1 MAQILFIHN
10 NFPAQ
15 FGFLARRLQAEGHRC
30 AAIASSTG
38 RAIPCVA
45 LATWRIARGT
55 TPGIFSPATRAEADM
70 LRGAAAAGEAVAL
83 RAKGFSPDLVVAHPG
98 WGESLFVREVFPS
111 ARQILYGEFY
121 YLSAGADVGFDPE
134 FGTPSLAE
142 AIRVHAKNATG
153 VLAYTHADRIVSP
166 TRFQGSLLPE
176 MFQDRLRV
184 IHEGVDTQAVRPDG
198 GRPGRVLL
206 PGGVV
211 LDAEAPVVTFVNRRF
226 EPMRG
231 FHTFMRAL
239 PALLARVPAAQI
251 VLIGADHPGTY
262 GAPAGEGTTW
272 KARLLAEL
280 EGRLDLTR
288 IHFTGTLPLAE
299 MHALMS
305 ISRAH
310 VYLTYPFALSW
321 SCLEAM
327 ALGCL
332 VVGSRTAPVEEAI
345 EHGRNGLLVDMFDAP
360 ALSECLVDLCSRP
373 REAFAQ
379 VRAAARQT
387 ILDRYDRER
396 VCEPAWASLVEE
408 VLAM

>member
-15 FGFLARRLQAEGHRC
+15 FGFLVRHLQAQGHRC
-30 AAIASSTG
+30 AAIASNTG
-38 RAIPCVA
+38 RAVPGVT
-45 LATWRIARGT
+45 LTTWRLARGT
-55 TPGIFSPATRAEADM
+55 SPGIFSPATRAEADM
-70 LRGAAAAGEAVAL
+70 LRGVAAAREAVAL
-83 RAKGFSPDLVVAHPG
+83 RDSGFSPDLVVAHPG
-98 WGESLFVREVFPS
+98 WGESLFVAEVFQS

-121 YLSAGADVGFDPE
+121 YRSSGGDVGFDPE
-134 FGTPSLAE
+134 FGKPSLDE

-153 VLAYTHADRIVSP
+153 LLAYSQADRIVSP

-176 MFQDRLRV
+176 MVQDRVRV

-198 GRPGRVLL
+198 NRPGRIVL

-211 LDAEAPVVTFVNRRF
+211 LDGTGPVVTFVNRRF

-239 PALLARVPAAQI
+239 PALLERVPNAQI
-251 VLIGADHPGTY
+251 VLIGADHPATY

-272 KARLLAEL
+272 KARLMAEL
-280 EGRLDLTR
+280 EGRLDLSR
-288 IHFTGTLPLAE
+288 VHFTGTLPLAE
-299 MHALMS
+299 MHALMR

-332 VVGSRTAPVEEAI
+332 VVGSRTAPVEEVI

-360 ALSECLVDLCSRP
+360 ALAECLVEVCGRP

-379 VRAAARQT
+379 LRVAARQT
-387 ILDRYDRER
+387 ILDRFDRAR
-396 VCEPAWASLVEE
+396 VCEPAWTGLVEE